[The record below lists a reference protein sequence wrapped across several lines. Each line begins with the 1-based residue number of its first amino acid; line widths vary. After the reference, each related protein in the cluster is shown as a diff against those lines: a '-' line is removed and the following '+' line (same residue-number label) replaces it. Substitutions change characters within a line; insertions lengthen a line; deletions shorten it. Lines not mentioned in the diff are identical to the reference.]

1 MKDVVGF
8 QWNRGNSGKNWLKHS
23 VSDQECEEVFFD
35 PKKKI
40 LLDNKHSESEPRYIL
55 LGATIRTR
63 VLVIIFTKRKSLIRV
78 ISARDIKKKNKP
90 FKNEDQERE
99 FWANFD
105 LSQNF
110 KPEDFKKVSFSNL
123 KPSTRSISIRIPEHL
138 LVRLKEKA
146 NKLNIPYQSLLKEY
160 IATGVTKN
168 T

>member
-8 QWNRGNSGKNWLKHS
+8 QWDRGNSGKNWLKHS

-78 ISARDIKKKNKP
+78 ISARDINK
-90 FKNEDQERE
+90 
-99 FWANFD
+99 
-105 LSQNF
+105 
-110 KPEDFKKVSFSNL
+110 
-123 KPSTRSISIRIPEHL
+123 
-138 LVRLKEKA
+138 KEK
-146 NKLNIPYQSLLKEY
+146 KLYE
-160 IATGVTKN
+160 
-168 T
+168 